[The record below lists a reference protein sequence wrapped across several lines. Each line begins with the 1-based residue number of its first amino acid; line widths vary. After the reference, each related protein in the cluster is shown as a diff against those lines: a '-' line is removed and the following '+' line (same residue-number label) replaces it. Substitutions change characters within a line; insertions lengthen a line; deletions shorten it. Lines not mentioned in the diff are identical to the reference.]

1 VVKDRYYDFKSF
13 KVNNEYKL
21 IEMVRDDNELIR
33 VGYLDIRAITV
44 YDNRVVVE
52 YKKTNRALIKDVN
65 IRKVIRML
73 DDAKLSYIN
82 KT

>member
-1 VVKDRYYDFKSF
+1 MVKDRYYDFKSF